1 MNEWLLYI
9 DSPQKKHSM
18 FPNKYRTGK
27 NQDYGKTTACE

>member
-9 DSPQKKHSM
+9 DSPHKKYSM

-27 NQDYGKTTACE
+27 KPGLRQDHRV